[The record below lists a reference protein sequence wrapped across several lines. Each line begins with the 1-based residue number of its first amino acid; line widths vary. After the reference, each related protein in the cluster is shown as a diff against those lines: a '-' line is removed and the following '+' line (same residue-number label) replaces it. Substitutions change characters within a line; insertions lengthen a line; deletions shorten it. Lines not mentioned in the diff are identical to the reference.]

1 MSKSAELDSP
11 ASPSILERP
20 WIACYPEGVGTELHP
35 LPYKLLAELPETL
48 ASRYPKAKAFTT
60 IMPNGMEGVL
70 NFDQVETFS
79 GDFAAY
85 LRQELRLPAG
95 AKVGVQIPNGLAYP
109 VIVFGIFKAGC
120 VLVNINPL
128 YTPREME
135 MVFKDSEL
143 SVLVSINMFAEKL
156 QEAFRT
162 TPVQHVVLTEAAEF
176 FPVASRKLI
185 GFVQKRIR
193 KEIPNSGFAY
203 TRLTKALQKGA
214 KWRRHIDV
222 KTYTSSLGGDT
233 LACLQY
239 TGGTTGVCKG
249 AMLTHANLL
258 ANLAQLLSLLGEDLS
273 NRDVILT
280 ALPLYHIFAFTVNF
294 LAAFAR
300 GGHNILVPNPRPLTN
315 LKGVFTKHEITFI
328 TGVNTLFAGLLNE
341 PWFRENPPA
350 TLRVAGAGGTALQ
363 TAVAK
368 RWQELTHI
376 PIIQGYGLTEASPV
390 VTFNPVRRFKHGTIG
405 LPLPSTI
412 VKCVSPTGESLPPG
426 EPGELAAC
434 GPQIMAGYWKQPE
447 ETANV
452 LRDGWL
458 LTGDIAVMDEEGYF
472 SIVDRRKDMV
482 LVSGFNVY
490 PAEVEDVISSLEDV
504 KECAVIGVADPVS
517 GEAVKAFVIAANSA
531 LTAEYILMHCRRNLA
546 AYKVPKLIEFRS
558 DLPKTP
564 VGKILRKDLRA
575 EEICKLARQ

>member
-1 MSKSAELDSP
+1 MTKSAEVDSP
-11 ASPSILERP
+11 ASPPVPEPP
-20 WIACYPEGVGTELHP
+20 WITSYPEGVGKDLQP
-35 LPYKLLAELPETL
+35 SPYKLLGELPVAL
-48 ASRYPKAKAFTT
+48 AARYRKAKAFTAV
-60 IMPNGMEGVL
+60 MPNGMEGVL
-70 NFDQVETFS
+70 SFDQVEAFS
-79 GDFAAY
+79 DDFAAY
-85 LRQELRLPAG
+85 LRQELGLPAG
-95 AKVGVQIPNGLAYP
+95 AKIGIQIPNGLAYP
-109 VIVFGIFKAGC
+109 VIVFGILKAGC

-135 MVFKDSEL
+135 LVFKDAEL
-143 SVLVSINMFAEKL
+143 AALVSINMFAEKL
-156 QEAFRT
+156 HEAFRKA
-162 TPVQHVVLTEAAEF
+162 PIQHVVLTEAAEF
-176 FPVASRKLI
+176 FPALSRALI

-193 KEIPNSGFAY
+193 KEIPNPGFTY
-203 TRLTKALQKGA
+203 TRFAKTLRMGA
-214 KWRRHIDV
+214 KWRRHVDV
-222 KTYTSSLGGDT
+222 KTYTSGMGGDT

-249 AMLTHANLL
+249 AMLTHANIL

-273 NRDVILT
+273 DKDVILT

-300 GGHNILVPNPRPLTN
+300 GGHNILVPSPRPLTN
-315 LKGVFTKHEITFI
+315 LKAVFAKHDTTFI
-328 TGVNTLFAGLLNE
+328 TGVNTLYAGLLNE
-341 PWFRENPPA
+341 PWFRENPPK

-368 RWQELTHI
+368 RWEEVTGT

-390 VTFNPVRRFKHGTIG
+390 ITFNPVHRFKHGTIG
-405 LPLPSTI
+405 LPLPATL

-426 EPGELAAC
+426 EPGELAAR

-447 ETANV
+447 ETENV
-452 LRDGWL
+452 LKEGWL
-458 LTGDIAVMDEEGYF
+458 MTGDIAVMDEEGYF

-490 PAEVEDVISSLEDV
+490 PTEIEDVIMSLEGV

-517 GEAVKAFVIAANSA
+517 GEAVKAFIIASHSD
-531 LTAEYILMHCRRNLA
+531 LIAEEIQVHCRRNLA
-546 AYKVPKLIEFRS
+546 AYKVPKHIEFRS

-564 VGKILRKDLRA
+564 VGKILRKDLRT
-575 EEICKLARQ
+575 EENNRSKN